1 MSKQFLAGEI
11 PAGRRAGDSS
21 RLSAGMKTFL
31 ILITSVAILMVVAA
45 VFIFDVFSEIGRN
58 RFQVVEKAPLA
69 SLNMSREQYIEY
81 LLRTE
86 KHDNPEL
93 WRRIAAVRN
102 LKRWPER

>member
-1 MSKQFLAGEI
+1 
-11 PAGRRAGDSS
+11 
-21 RLSAGMKTFL
+21 MKTFL